1 MKKSVKII
9 SILMI
14 ALMVISVALP
24 IFAVSDVNPN
34 MDLIKGSTVGDTLNS
49 VLGALRYIGIF
60 AAVAIL
66 MILGIKYMMGSA
78 EEKAE
83 YKKTLIPYVIGAVL
97 LFTASFIVGIIAD
110 AANKVTNNDQVKVSL
125 LLENAK
131 VLATTIKT
139 LV

>member
-1 MKKSVKII
+1 MNLIQG
-9 SILMI
+9 
-14 ALMVISVALP
+14 
-24 IFAVSDVNPN
+24 SD
-34 MDLIKGSTVGDTLNS
+34 VGDTLNS
-49 VLGALRYIGIF
+49 VLGVLRYIGIF

-97 LFTASFIVGIIAD
+97 LLAASFIVGIIAD
-110 AANKVTNNDQVKVSL
+110 ATDKVTTKTGA
-125 LLENAK
+125 LESVK

>member
-14 ALMVISVALP
+14 ALMAISVALP
-24 IFAVSDVNPN
+24 VFGIEDVNPN
-34 MDLIKGSTVGDTLNS
+34 MDLIQGSNVGNTLNS
-49 VLGALRYIGIF
+49 VLGVLRYIGIF

-97 LFTASFIVGIIAD
+97 LLAASFIVGIIAD
-110 AANKVTNNDQVKVSL
+110 ATDKVTSQTAA
-125 LLENAK
+125 LESVK